1 MDINIVIMNLKN
13 IKLPLKWM
21 YLPWFSL
28 VFTVGVFTILG
39 IIAKGDPNK
48 ILAEIGLENAVAAFG
63 LTIIG
68 SLLTVILLG
77 RLLRKNGFKW
87 ADVGLKGK
95 LTFKSSLFAFL
106 GWIIAFF
113 LFYIIQIITEKLG
126 ISMFWEENPDFIKTD
141 SAINVILILIG
152 PVIIASITEEII
164 FRGYL
169 LNALRSKFKLKT
181 VAIIAAMVFASVH
194 LFLGPGFLI
203 YIFLGAFIPIYLY
216 IKFESLY
223 PAMLMHFFN
232 NLVTYIVIPILFLE

>member
-1 MDINIVIMNLKN
+1 
-13 IKLPLKWM
+13 M
-21 YLPWFSL
+21 YLPWLSL
-28 VFTVGVFTILG
+28 IFTVMVFTILG
-39 IIAKGDPNK
+39 GIAQGDPNE
-48 ILAEIGLENAVAAFG
+48 ILTEIGLESAVAAFG

-68 SLLTVILLG
+68 SLLTVVLLG
-77 RLLRKNGFKW
+77 WLLRKRGFKW

-95 LTFKSSLFAFL
+95 LTLKSILFALL

-113 LFYIIQIITEKLG
+113 LFYIIQLITEKLG
-126 ISMFWEENPDFIKTD
+126 ISMFWSENPEFIKTD
-141 SAINVILILIG
+141 STLNVILILIG

-169 LNALRSKFKLKT
+169 LNALRSKFNLQT
-181 VAIIAAMVFASVH
+181 AAIIAAMVFASVH

-216 IKFESLY
+216 VKFDSLY

-232 NLVTYIVIPILFLE
+232 NLVAYIIIPILYLE